1 MKKTKIL
8 FIIGLTLVGV
18 LSIGSLNSRPDGA
31 PFPTSG
37 GPAEGGATCA
47 QSSCHGGPASN
58 VTDRMTTNIPT
69 EGYTPGT
76 TYNVTVSFSGEGD
89 KGFMFSA
96 QNAGGTFKGTPI
108 SGTGS
113 KVTSTNYITHS
124 AAINNTAATW
134 TFQWIAPAAGTGDV
148 NLYGAFAVTRANTT
162 KQVIT
167 VKEKVNTGINEI
179 AKEIALSSYVNN
191 NEKSLTVAFNL
202 KQQAHVKLTL
212 VNYNGQICEELHS
225 GDLTSGAQ
233 QYTTSTQNL
242 NAGVYLIKAQV
253 GTQTYFQKVLVTN

>member
-18 LSIGSLNSRPDGA
+18 LSIAGLNSEPLGA
-31 PFPTSG
+31 PQPASG
-37 GPAEGGATCA
+37 GPAEGGATC
-47 QSSCHGGPASN
+47 SSCHGGTTTTVN
-58 VTDRMTTNIPT
+58 DRMTTNIPT

-76 TYNVTVSFSGEGD
+76 TYNVTVSFSGTGR

-108 SGTGS
+108 SGSGS
-113 KVTSTNYITHS
+113 QVKQTNYITHS
-124 AAINNTAATW
+124 AAINSTAATW

-148 NLYGAFAVTRANTT
+148 NLYGAFAVTKANTT

-212 VNYNGQICEELHS
+212 VNHNGQICEELHS

>member
-1 MKKTKIL
+1 MKKTIML
-8 FIIGLTLVGV
+8 FITVLTLVGV
-18 LSIGSLNSRPDGA
+18 LSIAGLNSQPLGA
-31 PFPTSG
+31 PEPASG
-37 GPAEGGATCA
+37 GPAEGGATC
-47 QSSCHGGPASN
+47 SGCHGGTTTT

-76 TYNVTVSFSGEGD
+76 TYNVTVSFSGTGR

-96 QNAGGTFKGTPI
+96 QNAGGSFKGTPI

-113 KVTSTNYITHS
+113 QVVFTNYITHS
-124 AAINNTAATW
+124 AAINSTAATW

-148 NLYGAFAVTRANTT
+148 NLYGAFAVTKANTT

-179 AKEIALSSYVNN
+179 AKEIALTSYVNN

-202 KQQAHVKLTL
+202 KQQAHVNLTL
-212 VNYNGQICEELHS
+212 ENYNGQVCEELHS
-225 GDLTSGAQ
+225 GNLTSGAQ
-233 QYTTSTQNL
+233 QYSASTQHL
-242 NAGVYLIKAQV
+242 KAGVYFIKVQV
-253 GTQTYFQKVLVTN
+253 GNQTYFQKVLITN